1 MTDTC
6 NIQKLNENYIF
17 LNEKHALVL
26 NFQTAE
32 NRILGLF
39 LGKHIISR
47 LLPTTSD
54 QSETACPSQKYSTA
68 FLTTLILRA
77 INPFSLPQAFK
88 N

>member
-6 NIQKLNENYIF
+6 NIQKLNESYIF

-47 LLPTTSD
+47 LLTHYLGP
-54 QSETACPSQKYSTA
+54 E
-68 FLTTLILRA
+68 
-77 INPFSLPQAFK
+77 
-88 N
+88 